1 MKKVTHGKTDK
12 IFLIKNNK
20 LFKGFPKSFFATR
33 YHSLEI
39 AYKNI
44 PKKIQV
50 VARSK
55 NKTIMAIKI
64 RNYDIY
70 GVQFHPE
77 SIASEFGD
85 VLFRNFVELC
95 NIKNYENK

>member
-1 MKKVTHGKTDK
+1 
-12 IFLIKNNK
+12 
-20 LFKGFPKSFFATR
+20 
-33 YHSLEI
+33 
-39 AYKNI
+39 
-44 PKKIQV
+44 
-50 VARSK
+50 
-55 NKTIMAIKI
+55 MAIKI

-95 NIKNYENK
+95 NIKNYENKQSIS